1 MENFGNQQY
10 NSPETISRVINLCD
24 NLFYNNYL
32 ETGVLNS
39 REEICGRIKQQVAE
53 TFVDF
58 WGPAHSQKIQD
69 KVNSTE
75 IAFLYQTIGPR
86 NSIDEFLKQVKLDN
100 FNKTTGGNFE
110 FPISFE
116 YVSWLLSQNGNDLKA
131 VLETS
136 SSPNI
141 DFALSQLGVTKEE
154 ILVNENLARLTANQI
169 NELAAVW
176 DKTGYSS
183 NPEINENLQ
192 FLDGFVS
199 QHRMNMIKQNEE
211 ECRLMGIA
219 ESAAISEQF
228 YQAMFVN
235 YWGVRKDPIAKITA
249 PDYSDWDLFRNDNL
263 TEAYHC
269 NGMVAFGI
277 NPSDL
282 VLIHEFVHS
291 VDSSGFEKG
300 HREKGGTP
308 YSSQYR
314 ENQMFNEVITDYFAV
329 QMFNARNARG
339 KGNIINGKGFTSSYS
354 QLFEIMD
361 GFLSAYMPELKET
374 RLREF
379 PAEEFM
385 RVVGE
390 SQFENIAILC
400 NEVMGLNHNRTIL
413 DIAELSGAKGQ
424 ELEALLE
431 GLTKEQSP
439 IRQVVNFLGRNSAE
453 LATKLQSK
461 DSPHLQKFAQLLF
474 GASNTI
480 GALTQQHVAKTL
492 EPPIESLSKESEND
506 MEMVMEKNNN
516 FNY

>member
-39 REEICGRIKQQVAE
+39 RQEICGRIKQQVAE
-53 TFVDF
+53 TFIDF

-75 IAFLYQTIGPR
+75 ISFLYQTIGPR
-86 NSIDEFLKQVKLDN
+86 NSIDEFLTKIKLDN
-100 FNKTTGGNFE
+100 FNKSAGG
-110 FPISFE
+110 SFE
-116 YVSWLLSQNGNDLKA
+116 SPMSFWYVSWLLSNNGNDLKA

-154 ILVNENLARLTANQI
+154 ILANENLARLTANQI
-169 NELAAVW
+169 NELSALW
-176 DKTGYSS
+176 DKTVYSA

-192 FLDGFVS
+192 FLEGFVS
-199 QHRMNMIKQNEE
+199 QHRVDMIKQNEE
-211 ECRLMGIA
+211 ECELMGITG
-219 ESAAISEQF
+219 SNAISDEF
-228 YQAMFVN
+228 YNKMFVN
-235 YWGVRKDPIAKITA
+235 YWGVRKDPIAKTLA
-249 PDYSDWDLFRNDNL
+249 PNRDWDLFRNDNL

-269 NGMVAFGI
+269 NGEITLGI
-277 NPSDL
+277 NPSDI

-300 HREKGGTP
+300 HRERRATP

-329 QMFNARNARG
+329 QMFNARKAKG
-339 KGNIINGKGFTSSYS
+339 KEDILCGKSFKSSYS
-354 QLFEIMD
+354 KLFEVMD
-361 GFLSAYMPELKET
+361 SFLLAYMPELKET

-390 SQFENIAILC
+390 SQFETISVLC
-400 NEVMGLNHNRTIL
+400 NELISLNHDRTVL
-413 DIAELSGAKGQ
+413 DIVGLSGVKGQ
-424 ELEALLE
+424 ELGDLLD
-431 GLTKEQSP
+431 GLTKGQSP

-453 LATKLQSK
+453 LATKLQGK
-461 DSPHLQKFAQLLF
+461 DSPHLQRFAQLLF

-480 GALTQQHVAKTL
+480 GTLTQQHVAKTL
-492 EPPIESLSKESEND
+492 ESPIESLSKESEND
-506 MEMVMEKNNN
+506 MEMVMTNSNS